1 MVLHMQ
7 KLTAQV
13 QSQVTKITDIWGAN
27 TVGVKRKLCTYQR
40 AQLKA
45 ADECA
50 KDSN

>member
-1 MVLHMQ
+1 MW

-13 QSQVTKITDIWGAN
+13 QSQVIKIRDILGAN
-27 TVGVKRKLCTYQR
+27 TVDVKRKLYTYQR

-45 ADECA
+45 ADACA